1 MRYIQNKKGLTLVE
15 ILAVIVI
22 LAIVSAIL
30 FNLLTSSNKE
40 YKSQVDDT
48 TNLNELSF
56 IMKEITR
63 DFRKTLNGAV
73 IDSNSNTVTF
83 KTNEN
88 GQEKI
93 IAIYTKTGDTLS
105 KNGLP
110 YQTKIRSFCVQST
123 EEPSIGTQD
132 CMNNAANKEKTSK
145 GIYVNIENTNGKRVE
160 TTLYSRGG

>member
-1 MRYIQNKKGLTLVE
+1 MKNEKGFTLVE
-15 ILAVIVI
+15 VLAVIVI
-22 LAIVSAIL
+22 LTIVGAIL

-63 DFRKTLNGAV
+63 DFRKTKIVDIQNNQV
-73 IDSNSNTVTF
+73 VF
-83 KTNEN
+83 KTKEN
-88 GQEKI
+88 NQEKV
-93 IAIYTKTGDTLS
+93 IATYTYTKTGNTLS
-105 KNGLP
+105 KNGAP

-123 EEPSIGTQD
+123 KEPS
-132 CMNNAANKEKTSK
+132 KSTSK
-145 GIYVNIENTNGKRVE
+145 DCPSTSKIPSAQEGIYLNIENTNGKRVE

>member
-1 MRYIQNKKGLTLVE
+1 MKNEKGFTLVE
-15 ILAVIVI
+15 VLAIIVI

-63 DFRKTLNGAV
+63 DFRKTKIVDIQNNQV
-73 IDSNSNTVTF
+73 VF
-83 KTNEN
+83 KTKEN
-88 GQEKI
+88 NQEKV
-93 IAIYTKTGDTLS
+93 IATYTKTDDTLS
-105 KNGLP
+105 KNGSP

-123 EEPSIGTQD
+123 EEPSKRTRD
-132 CMNNAANKEKTSK
+132 CPSTSK
-145 GIYVNIENTNGKRVE
+145 TPSPQEGIYLNIENANGKSVE

>member
-1 MRYIQNKKGLTLVE
+1 MKNEKGFTLVE
-15 ILAVIVI
+15 VLAVIVI

-63 DFRKTLNGAV
+63 DFRKTKIVDIQNNQV
-73 IDSNSNTVTF
+73 VF
-83 KTNEN
+83 KTKEN
-88 GQEKI
+88 NQEKV
-93 IAIYTKTGDTLS
+93 IATYTKTDDTLS
-105 KNGLP
+105 KNGAP
-110 YQTKIRSFCVQST
+110 YQTKIGSFCVQST
-123 EEPSIGTQD
+123 EEPSVGTQD
-132 CMNNAANKEKTSK
+132 CMNNAAGKEKTSK
-145 GIYVNIENTNGKRVE
+145 GIYVNIKNINGKRVE

>member
-1 MRYIQNKKGLTLVE
+1 MKNEKGFTLVE
-15 ILAVIVI
+15 VLAVIVI
-22 LAIVSAIL
+22 LAIVGSIL

-63 DFRKTLNGAV
+63 DFRKTKIVDIQNNQV
-73 IDSNSNTVTF
+73 VF
-83 KTNEN
+83 KTKEN
-88 GQEKI
+88 NQEKV
-93 IAIYTKTGDTLS
+93 IATYTKTGDTLS
-105 KNGLP
+105 KNGSP

-123 EEPSIGTQD
+123 KEPSKRTPD
-132 CMNNAANKEKTSK
+132 CLSTSK
-145 GIYVNIENTNGKRVE
+145 TPSAQEGIYLNIENTNGKRVK

>member
-1 MRYIQNKKGLTLVE
+1 MKNEKGFTLVE
-15 ILAVIVI
+15 VLAVIVI

-63 DFRKTLNGAV
+63 DFRKTKIVDIQNNQV
-73 IDSNSNTVTF
+73 VF
-83 KTNEN
+83 KTKEN
-88 GQEKI
+88 NQEKV
-93 IAIYTKTGDTLS
+93 IATYTKTGDTLS
-105 KNGLP
+105 KNGSP
-110 YQTKIRSFCVQST
+110 YQTKIGSFCVQST
-123 EEPSIGTQD
+123 KEPLKSTSTSD
-132 CMNNAANKEKTSK
+132 CLSTSK
-145 GIYVNIENTNGKRVE
+145 TPSAQEGIYLNIKNTNGKRVE

>member
-1 MRYIQNKKGLTLVE
+1 MKNEKGFTLVE
-15 ILAVIVI
+15 VLAVIVI

-63 DFRKTLNGAV
+63 DFRKTKIVDIQNNQV
-73 IDSNSNTVTF
+73 VF
-83 KTNEN
+83 KTKEN
-88 GQEKI
+88 NQEKV
-93 IAIYTKTGDTLS
+93 IATYTKTGDTLS
-105 KNGLP
+105 KNGSP

-123 EEPSIGTQD
+123 KEPSKRTPD
-132 CMNNAANKEKTSK
+132 CLSTSK
-145 GIYVNIENTNGKRVE
+145 TPSAQEGIYLNIENTNGKRVE

>member
-1 MRYIQNKKGLTLVE
+1 MKNEKGFTLVE
-15 ILAVIVI
+15 VLAVIVI
-22 LAIVSAIL
+22 LTIVGSIL

-63 DFRKTLNGAV
+63 DFRKTKIVDIQTNQV
-73 IDSNSNTVTF
+73 VF
-83 KTNEN
+83 KTKEN
-88 GQEKI
+88 NQEKI
-93 IAIYTKTGDTLS
+93 IATYTKTDDNTLS
-105 KNGLP
+105 KNGAP

-123 EEPSIGTQD
+123 KEPSKSTSTSD
-132 CMNNAANKEKTSK
+132 CLSTSK
-145 GIYVNIENTNGKRVE
+145 TPSAQEGIYLKIENTNGKSVE

>member
-1 MRYIQNKKGLTLVE
+1 MKNEKGFTLVE
-15 ILAVIVI
+15 VLAVIVI

-63 DFRKTLNGAV
+63 DFRKTKIVNIENNQV
-73 IDSNSNTVTF
+73 IF
-83 KTNEN
+83 KTTENE
-88 GQEKI
+88 QEKV
-93 IAIYTKTGDTLS
+93 IATYTKTGDTLS
-105 KNGLP
+105 KNGSP
-110 YQTKIRSFCVQST
+110 YQTKIGSFCVQST
-123 EEPSIGTQD
+123 KEPSKSTSEED
-132 CMNNAANKEKTSK
+132 CPSTSK
-145 GIYVNIENTNGKRVE
+145 TQSAQEGIYLNIKNINGKRVE

>member
-63 DFRKTLNGAV
+63 DFRKTKIVDIQNNQV
-73 IDSNSNTVTF
+73 VF
-83 KTNEN
+83 KTTEN
-88 GQEKI
+88 NQEKV
-93 IAIYTKTGDTLS
+93 IATYAKTGDTLS
-105 KNGLP
+105 KNGTA
-110 YQTKIRSFCVQST
+110 YETKIRSFCVQST
-123 EEPSIGTQD
+123 KDPSKRTTD
-132 CMNNAANKEKTSK
+132 CPNTSK
-145 GIYVNIENTNGKRVE
+145 TLSTQEGIYINIENTNGKRVE

>member
-1 MRYIQNKKGLTLVE
+1 MKNEKGFTLVE
-15 ILAVIVI
+15 VLAVIVI
-22 LAIVSAIL
+22 LAIVGSIL

-63 DFRKTLNGAV
+63 DFRKTKIVDIQINQV
-73 IDSNSNTVTF
+73 VF
-83 KTNEN
+83 KTKEN
-88 GQEKI
+88 NQEKV
-93 IAIYTKTGDTLS
+93 IATYTYTKTGNTLS
-105 KNGLP
+105 KNGSP

-123 EEPSIGTQD
+123 KEPSKSTSTSD
-132 CMNNAANKEKTSK
+132 CLSTSK
-145 GIYVNIENTNGKRVE
+145 TQSAQEGIYLKIENTNGKKVE

>member
-1 MRYIQNKKGLTLVE
+1 MKNEKGFTLVE
-15 ILAVIVI
+15 VLAVIVI
-22 LAIVSAIL
+22 LAIVGSIL

-63 DFRKTLNGAV
+63 DFRKTKIVDIQNNQV
-73 IDSNSNTVTF
+73 VF
-83 KTNEN
+83 KTKEN
-88 GQEKI
+88 NQEKV
-93 IAIYTKTGDTLS
+93 IATYTKTGDTLS
-105 KNGLP
+105 KNGSP

-123 EEPSIGTQD
+123 KEPSKRTPD
-132 CMNNAANKEKTSK
+132 CLSTSK
-145 GIYVNIENTNGKRVE
+145 TPSAQEGIYLNIENANGKSVE

>member
-1 MRYIQNKKGLTLVE
+1 MKNEKGFTLVE
-15 ILAVIVI
+15 VLAVIVI

-63 DFRKTLNGAV
+63 DFRKTKIVDIQNYQV
-73 IDSNSNTVTF
+73 VF
-83 KTNEN
+83 KTKEN
-88 GQEKI
+88 NQEKV
-93 IAIYTKTGDTLS
+93 IATYTKTGDTLR
-105 KNGLP
+105 KNGSP
-110 YQTKIRSFCVQST
+110 YQTKISSFCVQST
-123 EEPSIGTQD
+123 KEPSVDTQD
-132 CMNNAANKEKTSK
+132 CMNNAAGKEKTSK
-145 GIYVNIENTNGKRVE
+145 GIYVNIKNINGKRVE

>member
-1 MRYIQNKKGLTLVE
+1 MKNEKGFTLVE
-15 ILAVIVI
+15 VLAVIVI

-40 YKSQVDDT
+40 YKSQVNDT

-63 DFRKTLNGAV
+63 DFRKTKIVDIQNNQV
-73 IDSNSNTVTF
+73 VF
-83 KTNEN
+83 KTKEN
-88 GQEKI
+88 NQEKV
-93 IAIYTKTGDTLS
+93 IATYTKTGDTLS
-105 KNGLP
+105 KNGSP

-123 EEPSIGTQD
+123 EEPSVGTQN
-132 CMNNAANKEKTSK
+132 CMNNAAGKETTSK
-145 GIYVNIENTNGKRVE
+145 GIYVNIKNINGKRVE

>member
-1 MRYIQNKKGLTLVE
+1 MKNEKGFTLVE
-15 ILAVIVI
+15 VLAVVVI

-63 DFRKTLNGAV
+63 DFRKSKIVDIQTNQV
-73 IDSNSNTVTF
+73 VF
-83 KTNEN
+83 KTKEN
-88 GQEKI
+88 NQEKV
-93 IAIYTKTGDTLS
+93 IATYTRIVDTLS
-105 KNGLP
+105 KNGSP
-110 YQTKIRSFCVQST
+110 YQTKIGSFCVQST
-123 EEPSIGTQD
+123 KEPS
-132 CMNNAANKEKTSK
+132 KSTSK
-145 GIYVNIENTNGKRVE
+145 DYPSTSECPSTSKTPSAQEGIYLNIENTNGKRVE

>member
-1 MRYIQNKKGLTLVE
+1 MKNEKGFTLVE
-15 ILAVIVI
+15 VLAVIVI
-22 LAIVSAIL
+22 LAIVGAIL

-63 DFRKTLNGAV
+63 DFRKTKIVDIQNNQV
-73 IDSNSNTVTF
+73 VF
-83 KTNEN
+83 KTKEN
-88 GQEKI
+88 NQEKV
-93 IAIYTKTGDTLS
+93 IATYTKTGNTLR
-105 KNGLP
+105 KNGSP

-123 EEPSIGTQD
+123 EEPSVGTQD
-132 CMNNAANKEKTSK
+132 CMNNAAGKEKTSK
-145 GIYVNIENTNGKRVE
+145 GIYVNIKNINGKRVE

>member
-1 MRYIQNKKGLTLVE
+1 MKNEKGFTLVE
-15 ILAVIVI
+15 VLAVIVI

-63 DFRKTLNGAV
+63 DFRKTKIVNIENNQV
-73 IDSNSNTVTF
+73 IF
-83 KTNEN
+83 KTTENE
-88 GQEKI
+88 QEKV
-93 IAIYTKTGDTLS
+93 IATYTKTGDTLS
-105 KNGLP
+105 KNGSP
-110 YQTKIRSFCVQST
+110 YQTKIGSFCVQST
-123 EEPSIGTQD
+123 EEPSVGTQD
-132 CMNNAANKEKTSK
+132 CMNNAAGKEKTSK
-145 GIYVNIENTNGKRVE
+145 GIYVNIKNINGKRVE

>member
-1 MRYIQNKKGLTLVE
+1 MKNEKGFTLVE
-15 ILAVIVI
+15 VLAVIVI
-22 LAIVSAIL
+22 LAIVGSIL

-63 DFRKTLNGAV
+63 DFRKTKIVDIQTNQV
-73 IDSNSNTVTF
+73 VF
-83 KTNEN
+83 KTKEN
-88 GQEKI
+88 NQEKI
-93 IAIYTKTGDTLS
+93 IATYTKTDDNTLS
-105 KNGLP
+105 KNGAP

-123 EEPSIGTQD
+123 KEPSKRTTD
-132 CMNNAANKEKTSK
+132 CTNTSSTPSAQE
-145 GIYVNIENTNGKRVE
+145 GIYLNIENTNGKRVE

>member
-1 MRYIQNKKGLTLVE
+1 MKNEKGFTLVE
-15 ILAVIVI
+15 VLAVIVI

-63 DFRKTLNGAV
+63 DFRKSKIVDIQTNQV
-73 IDSNSNTVTF
+73 VF
-83 KTNEN
+83 KTKEN
-88 GQEKI
+88 NQEKV
-93 IAIYTKTGDTLS
+93 IATYTKIVDTLS
-105 KNGLP
+105 KNGSP
-110 YQTKIRSFCVQST
+110 YQTKIGSFCVQST
-123 EEPSIGTQD
+123 KEPSKRTSED
-132 CMNNAANKEKTSK
+132 CPSTSK
-145 GIYVNIENTNGKRVE
+145 TPSAQEGIYLNIKNTNGKRVE

>member
-1 MRYIQNKKGLTLVE
+1 MKNEKGFTLVE
-15 ILAVIVI
+15 VLAVIVI
-22 LAIVSAIL
+22 LAIVGSIL

-63 DFRKTLNGAV
+63 DFRKTKIVDIQNNQV
-73 IDSNSNTVTF
+73 VF
-83 KTNEN
+83 KTKEN
-88 GQEKI
+88 NQEKV
-93 IAIYTKTGDTLS
+93 IATYTKTGDTLS
-105 KNGLP
+105 KNGSP

-123 EEPSIGTQD
+123 KEPSKRTSTSDCPSTSQTQS
-132 CMNNAANKEKTSK
+132 AQE
-145 GIYVNIENTNGKRVE
+145 GIYLNIENTNDKRVE

>member
-1 MRYIQNKKGLTLVE
+1 MKNEKGFTLVE
-15 ILAVIVI
+15 VLAVVVI

-63 DFRKTLNGAV
+63 DFRKSKIVDIQTNQV
-73 IDSNSNTVTF
+73 VF
-83 KTNEN
+83 KTKEN
-88 GQEKI
+88 NQEKV
-93 IAIYTKTGDTLS
+93 IATYTRIVDTLS
-105 KNGLP
+105 KNGSP
-110 YQTKIRSFCVQST
+110 YQTKIGSFCVQST
-123 EEPSIGTQD
+123 KEPSKSTSTSDCPSTSQTQS
-132 CMNNAANKEKTSK
+132 AQE
-145 GIYVNIENTNGKRVE
+145 GIYLNIENTNDKRVE

>member
-1 MRYIQNKKGLTLVE
+1 MKNEKGFTLVE
-15 ILAVIVI
+15 VLAVIVI

-63 DFRKTLNGAV
+63 DFRKTKIVNIENNQV
-73 IDSNSNTVTF
+73 IF
-83 KTNEN
+83 KTTENE
-88 GQEKI
+88 QEKV
-93 IAIYTKTGDTLS
+93 IATYTKTGDTLR
-105 KNGLP
+105 KNGAP

-123 EEPSIGTQD
+123 EEPSVGTQD
-132 CMNNAANKEKTSK
+132 CMNNAAGKEKTSK
-145 GIYVNIENTNGKRVE
+145 GIYVNIENINGKRVE

>member
-1 MRYIQNKKGLTLVE
+1 MKNEKGFTLVE
-15 ILAVIVI
+15 VLAVIVI
-22 LAIVSAIL
+22 LTIVSAIL

-63 DFRKTLNGAV
+63 DFRKTKIVDIQNYQV
-73 IDSNSNTVTF
+73 VF
-83 KTNEN
+83 KTKEN
-88 GQEKI
+88 NQEKV
-93 IAIYTKTGDTLS
+93 IATYTYTKTGNTLS
-105 KNGLP
+105 KNGAP

-123 EEPSIGTQD
+123 EEPSVGTKD
-132 CMNNAANKEKTSK
+132 CMNNAAGKEKTSK
-145 GIYVNIENTNGKRVE
+145 GIYVNIENINDKRVE

>member
-1 MRYIQNKKGLTLVE
+1 MKNEKGFTLVE
-15 ILAVIVI
+15 VLAVIVI

-63 DFRKTLNGAV
+63 DFRKTKIVDIQNNQV
-73 IDSNSNTVTF
+73 VF
-83 KTNEN
+83 KTKEN
-88 GQEKI
+88 NQEKV
-93 IAIYTKTGDTLS
+93 IATYTKTGDTLS
-105 KNGLP
+105 KNGSP

-123 EEPSIGTQD
+123 KEPSKSTSD
-132 CMNNAANKEKTSK
+132 CLSTSK
-145 GIYVNIENTNGKRVE
+145 TPSAQEGIYLNIENTNGKRVE

>member
-1 MRYIQNKKGLTLVE
+1 MKNEKGFTLVE
-15 ILAVIVI
+15 VLAVIVI
-22 LAIVSAIL
+22 LAIVGSIL

-63 DFRKTLNGAV
+63 DFRKSKIFDIQINQV
-73 IDSNSNTVTF
+73 VF
-83 KTNEN
+83 KTKEN
-88 GQEKI
+88 NQEKV
-93 IAIYTKTGDTLS
+93 IATYTKTGDTLS
-105 KNGLP
+105 KNGAP

-123 EEPSIGTQD
+123 KDPSSKRTSD
-132 CMNNAANKEKTSK
+132 CPSTSK
-145 GIYVNIENTNGKRVE
+145 TPSAQEGIYLNIKNTNGKIVE